1 MRRIELSSGP
11 AGTCAARAP
20 LISAGDTK
28 MNANWRLIF
37 RRRPHPRIR
46 TSAGRFDASLITLLA
61 SLLVLVFSC
70 LPSARAQVSSSITGI
85 ITDPSGAPVPSAS
98 VTARN
103 LETGAVRSS
112 LTDDAG
118 RYLALSLTVGEYE
131 GRLTQVGFRDAIRR
145 GIQLAVGQEAS
156 VNLKLQVSTMQAE
169 VTVTGDAPIVSTST

>member
-118 RYLALSLTVGEYE
+118 RYLALSLTFGEYE
-131 GRLTQVGFRDAIRR
+131 ARVTRTGFRDAIPT
-145 GIQLAVGQEAS
+145 GIPLPSGPQ
-156 VNLKLQVSTMQAE
+156 
-169 VTVTGDAPIVSTST
+169 STSHLHLRLTPS